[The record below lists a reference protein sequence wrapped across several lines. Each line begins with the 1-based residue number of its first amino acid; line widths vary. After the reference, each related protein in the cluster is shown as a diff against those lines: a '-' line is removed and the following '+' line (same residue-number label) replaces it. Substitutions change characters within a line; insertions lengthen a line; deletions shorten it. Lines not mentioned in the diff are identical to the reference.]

1 MKYADLSGRFWEE
14 ENKQDAFLGKLY
26 GSVWG
31 RAILRPLVCPFVSRM
46 AGRLL
51 DSRISRLLIRP
62 FIRAN
67 QISMEQYEQKAYRSY
82 NDFFT
87 RRVLPGQRTFPE
99 SPEKL
104 GAPCD
109 GKVTAYEIGPSSGF
123 TVTHRTYTLESLLRS
138 RRLAEKYQGGLAVIL
153 RLTVDDYHRYAYLDD
168 GRKTCNRRI
177 QGKLH
182 TVNPAADEFYPVYK
196 ENSREYTMLRT
207 RNFGDVIQMEV
218 GALLVGRIVN
228 LQEKGEIQ
236 RGQEKGFF
244 EFGGSTVILLF
255 EKGAV
260 CLKKEL
266 LENTERGCETV
277 VKMGEEIGWRAE

>member
-67 QISMEQYEQKAYRSY
+67 QISMEQYEKKAYRSY

-104 GAPCD
+104 LD
-109 GKVTAYEIGPSSGF
+109 
-123 TVTHRTYTLESLLRS
+123 RLEPQL
-138 RRLAEKYQGGLAVIL
+138 
-153 RLTVDDYHRYAYLDD
+153 
-168 GRKTCNRRI
+168 
-177 QGKLH
+177 
-182 TVNPAADEFYPVYK
+182 YP
-196 ENSREYTMLRT
+196 
-207 RNFGDVIQMEV
+207 
-218 GALLVGRIVN
+218 
-228 LQEKGEIQ
+228 
-236 RGQEKGFF
+236 
-244 EFGGSTVILLF
+244 
-255 EKGAV
+255 
-260 CLKKEL
+260 EL
-266 LENTERGCETV
+266 
-277 VKMGEEIGWRAE
+277 